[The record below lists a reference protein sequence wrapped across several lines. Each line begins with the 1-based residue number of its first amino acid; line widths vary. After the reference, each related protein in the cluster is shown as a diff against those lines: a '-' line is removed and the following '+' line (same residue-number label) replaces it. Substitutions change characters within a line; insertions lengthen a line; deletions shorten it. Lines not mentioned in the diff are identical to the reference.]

1 MRLTHRQIEIF
12 RAVMQSGNLTR
23 AAEVLHTSQPTV
35 SRELARLEQV
45 LGMILFDRVR
55 GRLQPSARALALF
68 DEIERSYIGLERIA
82 SVADALRD
90 FASGRV
96 ELASLPALT
105 HSLLPEACR
114 RFAAS
119 HPQACLSITPQ
130 ESPLLEQ
137 WLTEQRFDLG
147 LTEHDEAPAATEL
160 KTLFAGEEVVVLPE
174 GHPLLARPVL
184 ELEDFS
190 GLPFVSLAPQDSYR
204 RQIDALFAARGVTR
218 ALLVETASAVSV
230 AALVRQGLGVS
241 VINPL
246 TALAFEGSGLT
257 WRRLAVA
264 IPFKLGLIR
273 PLWRASNP
281 LADRLAVEIGA
292 VAREL
297 QAKLAR

>member
-1 MRLTHRQIEIF
+1 MPPP
-12 RAVMQSGNLTR
+12 A
-23 AAEVLHTSQPTV
+23 
-35 SRELARLEQV
+35 
-45 LGMILFDRVR
+45 
-55 GRLQPSARALALF
+55 PSAQLPTKVQ
-68 DEIERSYIGLERIA
+68 
-82 SVADALRD
+82 SVNRPS
-90 FASGRV
+90 FA
-96 ELASLPALT
+96 P
-105 HSLLPEACR
+105 P
-114 RFAAS
+114 
-119 HPQACLSITPQ
+119 P
-130 ESPLLEQ
+130 
-137 WLTEQRFDLG
+137 
-147 LTEHDEAPAATEL
+147 
-160 KTLFAGEEVVVLPE
+160 EEVAVLPE
-174 GHPLLARPVL
+174 GHPLLARRVL
-184 ELEDFS
+184 ELADFS

-246 TALAFEGSGLT
+246 TALAFEGSGLA